1 MYDAAK
7 NKSDAIQKE
16 MNNYLREIRKS
27 LGFTRNYEIKYV
39 HSKYPYE
46 IEVPKEQ
53 IEGDKRPENFEFTS

>member
-1 MYDAAK
+1 
-7 NKSDAIQKE
+7 